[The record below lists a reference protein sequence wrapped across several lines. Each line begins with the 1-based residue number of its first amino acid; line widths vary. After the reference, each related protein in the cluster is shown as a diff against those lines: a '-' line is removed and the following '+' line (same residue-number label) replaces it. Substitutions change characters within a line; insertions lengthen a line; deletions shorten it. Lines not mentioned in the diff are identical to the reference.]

1 MSNSNSSNNPNK
13 TQVTT
18 MSIGSFIIST
28 FFIVAGIV
36 TLYDTMSY
44 SDIDSKVFPRASAI
58 VLIICASASLIY
70 GFIKPSSEEGFGN
83 GSWWRRV
90 LLVITMLISCLAMPY
105 MGFLAASAIAF
116 IGGLIA
122 AMHDKWTKKKLLL
135 YWGSGALIM
144 IAFYVLFKMVLQVPL
159 P

>member
-1 MSNSNSSNNPNK
+1 MSNSNSSNN
-13 TQVTT
+13 TQDSQV
-18 MSIGSFIIST
+18 SIGSFTISA
-28 FFIVAGIV
+28 FFIIAGIV

-70 GFIKPSSEEGFGN
+70 GFIKPSAEEGFGH
-83 GSWWRRV
+83 GSWWRRA

-122 AMHDKWTKKKLLL
+122 AMHDQWTKKKLFM

-144 IAFYVLFKMVLQVPL
+144 IAFYVLFKTVLQVPL

>member
-1 MSNSNSSNNPNK
+1 MSNQENSGVTDE
-13 TQVTT
+13 TQG
-18 MSIGSFIIST
+18 SIGSFIVSA
-28 FFIVAGIV
+28 FFIIVGIV
-36 TLYDTMSY
+36 TLYDTMTY

-70 GFIKPSSEEGFGN
+70 GFIKPTAEEGFGH
-83 GSWWRRV
+83 GSWWRRA
-90 LLVITMLISCLAMPY
+90 LLVFTMLISCLAMPY

-122 AMHDKWTKKKLLL
+122 AMHDQWTKKKLFI

-144 IAFYVLFKMVLQVPL
+144 IAFYVLFKIVLQVPL

>member
-1 MSNSNSSNNPNK
+1 MSNQENPGVTDE
-13 TQVTT
+13 TQG
-18 MSIGSFIIST
+18 SIGSFIVSA
-28 FFIVAGIV
+28 FFIIVGIV

-70 GFIKPSSEEGFGN
+70 GFIKPTAEEGFGH
-83 GSWWRRV
+83 GSWWRRA
-90 LLVITMLISCLAMPY
+90 LLVFTMLMSCLAMPY
-105 MGFLAASAIAF
+105 MGFLAASVIAF

-122 AMHDKWTKKKLLL
+122 AMHDQWTKKKLFI

-144 IAFYVLFKMVLQVPL
+144 IAFYVLFKIVLQVPL

>member
-1 MSNSNSSNNPNK
+1 MRNLISSNEL
-13 TQVTT
+13 QQTT
-18 MSIGSFIIST
+18 ISIGSFIVSA
-28 FFIVAGIV
+28 FFIIVGIV

-70 GFIKPSSEEGFGN
+70 GLIKPTVEEGFGH
-83 GSWWRRV
+83 GTWWRRL
-90 LLVITMLISCLAMPY
+90 LLVVTMLMSCFAMPY
-105 MGFLAASAIAF
+105 LGFLAASSIAF

-122 AMHDKWTKKKLLL
+122 AMHDQWTKKKLLL

-144 IAFYVLFKMVLQVPL
+144 IGFYVLFKIVLQVPL